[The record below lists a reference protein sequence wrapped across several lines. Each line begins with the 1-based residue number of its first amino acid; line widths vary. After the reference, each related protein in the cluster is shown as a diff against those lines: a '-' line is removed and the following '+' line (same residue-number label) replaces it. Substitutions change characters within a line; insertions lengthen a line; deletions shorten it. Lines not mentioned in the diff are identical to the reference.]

1 VPELRDEAH
10 FITKAEALMT
20 SIDPKALE
28 AISQLILQG
37 GAIVVLIWV
46 VTLLTSGKLHTSSEI
61 DGLRKDKEDLLA
73 MNKRISDALE
83 QTNDLLDKHIGRRQ

>member
-1 VPELRDEAH
+1 
-10 FITKAEALMT
+10 MT
-20 SIDPKALE
+20 GFDPKTIE

-46 VTLLTSGKLHTSSEI
+46 VTLLTGGKLHTSSEI

-73 MNKRISDALE
+73 MNKRIADALE
-83 QTNDLLDKHIGRRQ
+83 QSNELLEKHIGRVG